1 MMQIRNS
8 QKRAVPREAALI
20 KQSRSIFALA
30 RSSLRVPPYGALGAR
45 KKSRLIRAQ
54 IVG

>member
-8 QKRAVPREAALI
+8 QKRAVPRAAALI
-20 KQSRSIFALA
+20 KQSRLDRPA